1 MNAKSINMTAM
12 KMQLATISKDH
23 GNAFVTEVT
32 RVKMA
37 HTVKVSIFVFL
48 EIFAVVTITKYR
60 FSIT

>member
-1 MNAKSINMTAM
+1 MTAT

-23 GNAFVTEVT
+23 GNAFVTQVT

-48 EIFAVVTITKYR
+48 GIFTVVTITKYS
-60 FSIT
+60 FSITEA

>member
-1 MNAKSINMTAM
+1 MTAM

-37 HTVKVSIFVFL
+37 HAVKVSIFVFL